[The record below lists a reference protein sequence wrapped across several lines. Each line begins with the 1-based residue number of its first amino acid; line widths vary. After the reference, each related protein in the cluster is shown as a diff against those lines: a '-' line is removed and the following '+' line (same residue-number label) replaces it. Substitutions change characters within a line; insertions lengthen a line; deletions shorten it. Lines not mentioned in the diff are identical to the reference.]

1 MNEALNVVFHVKLIK
16 NNVLTKQQLRYD
28 KLTDLYVDVCTTR

>member
-16 NNVLTKQQLRYD
+16 NNVPGTNE
-28 KLTDLYVDVCTTR
+28 TTTTIR